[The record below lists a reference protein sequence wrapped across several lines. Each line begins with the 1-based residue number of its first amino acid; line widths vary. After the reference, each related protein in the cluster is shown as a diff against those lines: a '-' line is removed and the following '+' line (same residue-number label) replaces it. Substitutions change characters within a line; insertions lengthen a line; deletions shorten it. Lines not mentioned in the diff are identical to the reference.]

1 MSFSSLTYYFLGAVV
16 LAGIAGQ
23 WLGGPWA
30 ASWRVPAALLVL
42 AVFVEYYRMRRRRFS
57 LDVQLPARLM
67 LGRPGTGTIRLV
79 NGSGRAL
86 RLETAFQPDA
96 ALAEGTLRFDWQA
109 GPHGQVER
117 HFPVLPRALGRRPAG
132 RLYARALG
140 DFGLAWWPR
149 RVEVECETDVVPDAW
164 ARSDTGP
171 GLSRRGGRQYRLQTG
186 REAGAEL
193 MMIRDYQSGDP
204 VHLIDWKATARAG
217 APKVRVFSP
226 EQQIELVV
234 LLDAGRASLLQSG
247 RLSRLHHYANIAAR
261 LAEAALAA
269 GDRVGLISFAD
280 VPLHTTPV
288 GRGRHTLLAVREHLQ
303 RLEAHPAE
311 SNPLFAAL
319 KLRSL
324 LKHRGLVV
332 FLTEIAEAEAA
343 GQLIRATA
351 LLAPKHIPLIAGV
364 MDEHI
369 EQMKHRDPGHW
380 LDSYRSYAAGEY
392 THAVNRSVLQLK
404 RLGGHVVL
412 AAPGELDRQVMVGY
426 ERLRYRRRV

>member
-1 MSFSSLTYYFLGAVV
+1 MSFSPLTYYFLGAVAV
-16 LAGIAGQ
+16 AGIAGQ
-23 WLGGPWA
+23 WLGGAWA
-30 ASWRVPAALLVL
+30 TVWRVPAALLVL
-42 AVFVEYYRMRRRRFS
+42 AVFIEYYRLRRRRFS
-57 LDVQLPARLM
+57 LDAALPARLM
-67 LGRPGTGTIRLV
+67 LGRQETGTIRLV
-79 NGSGRAL
+79 NQGGRAL
-86 RLETAFQPDA
+86 HVETAFQPDA
-96 ALAEGTLRFDWQA
+96 GLAEETLCFHWRMT
-109 GPHGQVER
+109 PHGEDER
-117 HFPVLPRALGRRPAG
+117 HFSVLPRALGRRPVG
-132 RLYARALG
+132 RLYARVLG
-140 DFGLAWWPR
+140 DFGLIWWPR
-149 RVEVECETDVVPDAW
+149 RVELAREIDVVPDAW
-164 ARSDTGP
+164 ARTAAGP

-186 REAGAEL
+186 RESGTEL
-193 MMIRDYQSGDP
+193 MMIRDYQGGDP
-204 VHLIDWKATARAG
+204 MHLIDWKATARAG

-234 LLDAGRASLLQSG
+234 LLDAGRGSLLQSG

-288 GRGRHTLLAVREHLQ
+288 GRGRHTLLAVREHLR
-303 RLEAHPAE
+303 RLESHPAE

-343 GQLIRATA
+343 SQLIRATA
-351 LLAPKHIPLIAGV
+351 LLTPKHIPLIAGV

-369 EQMKHRDPGHW
+369 EQMKHRDPEHW
-380 LDSYRSYAAGEY
+380 LDPYRSYAACEY
-392 THAVNRSVLQLK
+392 TQAVRRSALQLQ

-412 AAPGELDRQVMVGY
+412 AAPAELDRQVMMNY
-426 ERLRYRRRV
+426 ERLRHRRRV